1 MKNLTM
7 KNNFRI
13 DIPDNNATQAFQ
25 WQIQTATIPG
35 VTMEIASITRGPKYA
50 KLANNHVAGS
60 GTSYD
65 DLSIQFLV
73 DEEMRTYAELYRWL
87 ITMNNP
93 TGASTSDGI
102 VPVTML
108 LHVLDNNKDKIV
120 ATYRFVNAFPKSLS
134 AVEWNYTESGDVEV
148 VTCDVEFEYSYFEMI
163 HKVDGKE
170 EVITPYMGS

>member
-13 DIPDNNATQAFQ
+13 DIPDNGATETFQ
-25 WQIQTATIPG
+25 WQIQTATIPS
-35 VTMEIASITRGPKYA
+35 VNMEIASISRGSKYA
-50 KLANNHVAGS
+50 KLANNNIAGS

-73 DEEMRTYAELYRWL
+73 DEEMRTYAELYKWL

-93 TGASTSDGI
+93 IGPSNSDGK
-102 VPVTML
+102 VPVTLL
-108 LHVLDNNKDKIV
+108 LHVLDNNKEKTV
-120 ATYRFVNAFPKSLS
+120 ATYRFINAFPKSLS
-134 AVEWNYTESGDVEV
+134 AIEWNYTESGDVET
-148 VTCDVEFEYSYFEMI
+148 VTCDVEFEYAYFEMV

-170 EVITPYMGS
+170 VTITPIG